1 MKNFNEVLKVGFY
14 ITAGLSAILSIL
26 LLTSVSNG
34 WFSWLLLAAMALV
47 FEVGKWCSIH
57 DQRLAIAGLLIAVS
71 VLGSAG
77 GLHRAL
83 TINLD
88 NADHIAQV
96 RELVSEEIEQNNQA
110 IDTYLAMD
118 RIRNHALPLQQRN
131 AELRDQ
137 LANLPQSEVS
147 ELAAVLS
154 LLADVLNVQSDVVTG
169 VVILLLAGLLDTLGV
184 LFMTQPVND
193 IDTDATVTTTPKAKN
208 LETLSH
214 SYPSFKKMQLS
225 RRDNGEEVLSQR
237 ACIRQG
243 YKDKQVRGYFQKL
256 IKEGLIVKNGSQY
269 NWSITTGKYNNSQNK
284 IYDHCFT
291 DQATPKTIRN

>member
-1 MKNFNEVLKVGFY
+1 MKNYRKVLKTGFY

-26 LLTSVSNG
+26 LLTSVASN

-57 DQRLAIAGLLIAVS
+57 DHRRAIAGLLIAVS

-77 GLHRAL
+77 GLHRSL

-88 NADHIAQV
+88 TADHIAQV
-96 RELVSEEIEQNNQA
+96 RELVSEEIKQNNQA
-110 IDTYLAMD
+110 IQTYLALQ
-118 RIRNHALPLQQRN
+118 RIRNDVQPLQQRN
-131 AELRDQ
+131 AKLREQ
-137 LANLPQSEVS
+137 LASLPQSEIS

-154 LLADVLNVQSDVVTG
+154 LLANVLNEHSDVVTG

-184 LFMTQPVND
+184 LFMTRPVND
-193 IDTDATVTTTPKAKN
+193 NDGDIDAIAKTASTTPKVKN
-208 LETLSH
+208 LETLSY

-225 RRDNGEEVLSQR
+225 RRDQGKEVLSQR
-237 ACIRQG
+237 ACIRDG

-256 IKEGLIVKNGSQY
+256 VKDGLITKNGSQY
-269 NWSITTGKYNNSQNK
+269 DWLTVNK
-284 IYDHCFT
+284 NVRQLF
-291 DQATPKTIRN
+291 

>member
-1 MKNFNEVLKVGFY
+1 MKNYNEVLKVGFY

-26 LLTSVSNG
+26 LLTSVADG
-34 WFSWLLLAAMALV
+34 WFSWSILASMALV
-47 FEVGKWCSIH
+47 FELGKWCSVYG
-57 DQRLAIAGLLIAVS
+57 QRRFIAGLLIAVS

-96 RELVSEEIEQNNQA
+96 RELVSEEIDQNNQA
-110 IDTYLAMD
+110 IATYLTLD

-137 LANLPQSEVS
+137 LVSLPLPEVS

-154 LLADVLNVQSDVVTG
+154 LLANVLNVQTEVITG

-184 LFMTQPVND
+184 LFMVRPIDQD
-193 IDTDATVTTTPKAKN
+193 IDVADTTKPPSPKAKN
-208 LETLSH
+208 LETLAH
-214 SYPSFKKMQLS
+214 SYPAFKKMQLA
-225 RRDNGEEVLSQR
+225 RRDSGDKVLSQR
-237 ACIRQG
+237 ACIRKG
-243 YKDKQVRGYFQKL
+243 YRDKQVRGYFQKL
-256 IKEGLIVKNGSQY
+256 MKEGFLTKSGGQY
-269 NWSITTGKYNNSQNK
+269 DWP
-284 IYDHCFT
+284 DHKAEVRQLF
-291 DQATPKTIRN
+291 